1 MKLAGQTAA
10 VILTED
16 GKAVFELVSVHLPD
30 THLIT
35 VSIEESEDLGLWVRL
50 PREDQMHLFL
60 LRWEY
65 ILGIDLPGGLGR
77 VSGLKGLG

>member
-16 GKAVFELVSVHLPD
+16 GKAIFELAKVRLPD
-30 THLIT
+30 TYLIA
-35 VSIEESEDLGLWVRL
+35 VSIEESEDLGLWIRL

-65 ILGIDLPGGLGR
+65 ILGIDLPGGVGR